1 MFFCWG
7 DGLGVIILAGGAS
20 QRLGSDKSELT
31 LGGVTLLERSL
42 ALARALSDKVLVVR
56 RAVPFAVDL
65 PFFPSALG
73 LFLLERLEE
82 SLSSAVVPRLGPHWE
97 PLAAA
102 CHRSCLPAIQQ
113 TVARGEKKVSAFYGL
128 VQVVPIGERGCQAF
142 GDPARLFHN
151 INTPEEAALAQAWLS
166 HRP

>member
-1 MFFCWG
+1 MFFRWG

-42 ALARALSDKVLVVR
+42 ALARALSDKVLVVG

-102 CHRSCLPAIQQ
+102 YHRSCLIQQ
-113 TVARGEKKVSAFYGL
+113 TVARGEKKGSAFYGL
-128 VQVVPIGERGCQAF
+128 VQVVPIGERGCRAF

-151 INTPEEAALAQAWLS
+151 INTPEEAALAEAWLS